1 MFELSTAS
9 RAPRRLAAASP
20 LRSSGGG
27 RPAQWALVCLVL
39 AATTAA
45 ASVLPILPVGS
56 PAAAQTADEG
66 YEPCQD
72 QESVDL
78 VLMMDGS
85 GSLNGPDGVD
95 PGGTQRMKA
104 LRGIRDLLA
113 GETRVRLA
121 LYSFDEEYR
130 RHADFDVASVR
141 HPSDAAI
148 EESLGAERYTDYG
161 KALGAALEAFG
172 RAEAGSCRVMVWFT
186 DGLHDPEPGYGV
198 SELDRAKA
206 WRAQACRTT
215 KRAFEEAGIKTFAVL
230 LGGRFSEGLSAPN
243 DSRRTMAELS
253 MDVIRGFTGHH
264 DSPSVVGVAT
274 APECDWGNQRAG
286 EILTVAGVEDLA
298 SGLIKSIVESDA
310 RYRRWQDCERLRDG
324 SRVNSNDLPAGE
336 FIQEILVLAFGGDIE
351 RYGLLEAASTA
362 PTSTDWQPLP
372 DGSRQVRL
380 ESQHM
385 QGLPA
390 GWGLVLEVQP
400 DDGNDPSSVIL
411 ECYATKVSEP
421 LPMSAKII
429 DEQGNR
435 LTVVPAESNRTLR
448 VDMHPWRCPVDAADF
463 VLTLADSNPPLSS
476 SEPVRGGGCSQGQM
490 VDFEFYSGRPDQKTR
505 VTAFE
510 GDLEPPFAA
519 NLWGRDSKLEVGVA
533 TDFEIE
539 PVPSPP
545 PVGTPELKCDPEPRL
560 DGDWLN
566 GEFRGRSETACRVNP
581 PADGSDAEGTGTV
594 SVDEPSGD
602 GEFHIEIPD
611 GPVDGDLPVA
621 AGALPL
627 SFGVVIEG
635 TGADETTITLVWDG
649 QSPQTESA
657 APLPRPPFVCD
668 DTEPQLHGEWRD
680 NRYSGRIVAAT
691 CTVHRPAG
699 SPTGSAGSIEV
710 ETLRGGVR
718 YYIETRGTRLEG
730 SLELV
735 FDDLPR
741 EFSVVSGPIP
751 SQGPWELDGEVD
763 ITLEPPAG
771 NPPARVR
778 VTIPKLDP
786 LDDYPA
792 WPRLECERPADAL
805 EPTNTSDGEVPEE
818 PVAVEAPCEAIGPGM
833 GELRLSLAWTPDAAD
848 QGEAGLPE
856 SLDWQF
862 ADGPGLDGSG
872 RTLTLQPGED
882 VQQPGEELQPL
893 VLASTAPLPND
904 WIEGTGT
911 VTVEAVWLLPWP
923 EERNIAAHDLPVEII
938 LTPRS
943 NPWLAALLVL
953 IGAALTYALLYAI
966 MARSVRLPP
975 PGSFFGTRLEFR
987 TERRPT
993 GFRSRQLE
1001 GFETDSTTWSKVN
1014 GDRRHLRLSELR
1026 IDAERPRWWQIS
1038 SVLGLLNGGWGK
1050 PSRDAGAAVF
1060 GARPSRSP
1068 SEPGTTPAYFNE
1080 LAVVALG
1087 TGTSDG
1093 SDEPEGIAYL
1103 LVPKKASERRLD
1115 SGDLSNLLRGMTPRY
1130 DEQAATGAGPSKVG
1144 PADPAPDGGPGMPP
1158 PAPGGP
1164 AKPPPLPPKVPPAPG
1179 GPAKPPPLPPKPPP
1193 ASGGPAKPPP
1203 MPPRR

>member
-9 RAPRRLAAASP
+9 RNPRRLCQP
-20 LRSSGGG
+20 RPQRSSGGG
-27 RPAQWALVCLVL
+27 RPARWALVCLVL

-56 PAAAQTADEG
+56 PAVAQTADEG

-104 LRGIRDLLA
+104 LRGIRDLLS
-113 GETRVRLA
+113 GETRVRVA

-148 EESLGAERYTDYG
+148 EASLGAERYTDYG

-186 DGLHDPEPGYGV
+186 DGLHNPEPGSGE

-230 LGGRFSEGLSAPN
+230 LGGRFSEGLRAAN
-243 DSRRTMAELS
+243 DSRRTMAEIS

-274 APECDWGNQRAG
+274 VPECVWGDERAG

-351 RYGLLEAASTA
+351 RWGLLEAASTA

-372 DGSRQVRL
+372 DGSRQLRL

-400 DDGNDPSSVIL
+400 DDINDPSSVIL

-421 LPMSAKII
+421 LAMSAKIV

-463 VLTLADSNPPLSS
+463 VLALADSHPPSDS
-476 SEPVRGGGCSQGQM
+476 SEPVRGGGCEQGQV
-490 VDFEFYSGRPDQKTR
+490 VDFEFYSGRHDQKTR

-519 NLWGRDSKLEVGVA
+519 NLWGRDSKLKVRVA

-539 PVPSPP
+539 EPP
-545 PVGTPELKCDPEPRL
+545 PPPGAPDVKCESEPRL

-581 PADGSDAEGTGTV
+581 PADGRDAEGTGAV

-602 GEFHIEIPD
+602 GAFHIETPD

-621 AGALPL
+621 AGDLPL
-627 SFGVVIEG
+627 RFWVVTEG

-649 QSPQTESA
+649 QSPQTESV

-741 EFSVVSGPIP
+741 EFIVVSGPIP

-763 ITLEPPAG
+763 ITLEPPPG

-778 VTIPKLDP
+778 VTIPKFDP
-786 LDDYPA
+786 LVDYPA

-805 EPTNTSDGEVPEE
+805 EPTKAGDGEVPEE

-862 ADGPGLDGSG
+862 ADGPDDGSG

-882 VQQPGEELQPL
+882 LQPL
-893 VLASTAPLPND
+893 VLASAQPLPND
-904 WIEGTGT
+904 RIEGTGT
-911 VTVEAVWLLPWP
+911 VTVEAVWLLPWQ
-923 EERNIAAHDLPVEII
+923 EQKIIATHNLPIAVDLRA
-938 LTPRS
+938 RS

-953 IGAALTYALLYAI
+953 IGATLTYALFYTI
-966 MARSVRLPP
+966 MARSIRLPP
-975 PGSFFGTRLEFR
+975 AGSFFGTRLEFK
-987 TERRPT
+987 TERRPA
-993 GFRSRQLE
+993 GFGSRQLE
-1001 GFETDSTTWSKVN
+1001 GFETDSTTWSKVH
-1014 GDRRHLRLSELR
+1014 GDRRHLRLSDLR
-1026 IDAERPRWWQIS
+1026 IDAERPRWWQIT
-1038 SVLGLLNGGWGK
+1038 SVLDLLNGGWGK
-1050 PSRDAGAAVF
+1050 PSRDAGVAVF
-1060 GARPSRSP
+1060 GARPAGSP
-1068 SEPGTTPAYFNE
+1068 SQPGATPAYFNE
-1080 LAVVALG
+1080 LAVVALA
-1087 TGTSDG
+1087 TDVSDS

-1130 DEQAATGAGPSKVG
+1130 DEHAAKGAQPSKDG
-1144 PADPAPDGGPGMPP
+1144 PAGPAPDGPAKPPPAPGGPAKPPPMPP

-1164 AKPPPLPPKVPPAPG
+1164 AKPPPMPPKAPPAPR
-1179 GPAKPPPLPPKPPP
+1179 
-1193 ASGGPAKPPP
+1193 GPAKPPP
-1203 MPPRR
+1203 MPPPQ